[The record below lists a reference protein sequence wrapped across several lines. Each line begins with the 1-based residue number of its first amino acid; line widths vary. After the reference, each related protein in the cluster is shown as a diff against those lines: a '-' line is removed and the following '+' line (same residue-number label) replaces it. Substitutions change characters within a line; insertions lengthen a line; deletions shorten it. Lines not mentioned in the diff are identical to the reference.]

1 MTKTMFK
8 TMMASALALGA
19 AGPLAAAPADG
30 VAAIQARLADPH
42 GGIMVVAHRGCHNP
56 APHHGQMTTVPE
68 NSRAALERCVA
79 IGADMMETDVRRS
92 ADGVLVMIHDATVDR
107 TTDGTGA
114 VDRLSWA
121 QLSALR
127 LRDDEGGAKA
137 ALTEEHMLTL
147 DQMLALAKGRIML
160 NLDVKANV
168 YAEVAAAVLRAGME
182 KQIVIKTEV
191 GPDTPAMAA
200 LPPFDRLLYM
210 PIPLN
215 PDRKADLAAIATRQ
229 MTGATPVGVELPW
242 MDAAQLAPIVAVAKA
257 HRVRLWVNT
266 LWEGFIAG
274 YGGDEQALRDPDAVW
289 GRLYRDG
296 VTILQT
302 DEPEALVRYRATLR

>member
-1 MTKTMFK
+1 MMK
-8 TMMASALALGA
+8 TMMMALAGTMTANA
-19 AGPLAAAPADG
+19 ALAAPAGG

-42 GGIMVVAHRGCHNP
+42 GGIVVVAHRGCHNP
-56 APHHGQMTTVPE
+56 APHHGLMGTVPE

-92 ADGVLVMIHDATVDR
+92 ADGTLVILHDATVDR

-114 VDRLSWA
+114 VDRLTWP
-121 QLSALR
+121 QLSQLR

-137 ALTEEHMLTL
+137 PLTEERMLTL
-147 DQMLALAKGRIML
+147 DQILALAKGRIML
-160 NLDVKANV
+160 NLDVKANIYV
-168 YAEVAAAVLRAGME
+168 EVAAAVRRAGME

-191 GPDTPAMAA
+191 GPNTPAMAA
-200 LPPFDRLLYM
+200 QAPFDRLLYM

-215 PDRKADLAAIATRQ
+215 PDGKADLAGIVTAQLADARPI
-229 MTGATPVGVELPW
+229 GVELPR
-242 MDAAQLAPIVAVAKA
+242 MDAAQLPPVVAIANA
-257 HRVRLWVNT
+257 HRVRLWINT
-266 LWEGFIAG
+266 LWDGFVAG

-302 DEPEALVRYRATLR
+302 DEPEALLRYRATLR